1 MNATL
6 LNAGTL
12 AGQMIGAQG
21 MRGLVVRLVLVV
33 VSAGLLTIAAKIKV
47 PFYPVPMTLQ
57 TLAVVMIGATL
68 GARLGAAA
76 ILLYVCEGLVGLPVF
91 TNTPP
96 QIAGPAYV
104 MGPTGGYLLGFLFV
118 VMIVGFA
125 ARRGLDRSI
134 VQFAFVLLAAETV
147 LFACG
152 VAWLVGSLGISLAR
166 AYEVGVLP
174 FLPGEAVKM
183 TLAALLMPAMW
194 QMMAWLKK
202 NRSV

>member
-33 VSAGLLTIAAKIKV
+33 ASAGLLTIAAKVKV

-76 ILLYVCEGLVGLPVF
+76 IVLYVCEGLAGLPVF

-104 MGPTGGYLLGFLFV
+104 MGPTGGYLLGFLFA
-118 VMIVGFA
+118 VMIVGSA

-134 VQFAFVLLAAETV
+134 VQFAFVLLGAEIV